1 MKKTLLIY
9 NPISGK
15 GILKNKL
22 SYIIEKLSE
31 DSILTVMPTKKNGD
45 ATRFTQ
51 EYMNDY
57 DMIVCS
63 GGDGTLNEVTTG
75 YMSIEKSLRKP
86 CAYIP
91 AGTVN
96 DFATSLGIS
105 KNITKCVDD
114 IANSKIFPYDIGQI
128 NDRYFN
134 YIAGFGAFTE
144 VSYSTPQNYKNLFGK
159 SAYILEGIKHLPKIK
174 PINVKIT
181 TEKEKYECEL
191 IYGMVCNT
199 FSVGGIVKINED
211 NIELDDG
218 KFEAI
223 FVKKP
228 KNPIEFQE
236 IINDILTSKIKSERF
251 IYLRGNKFLIESDNE
266 IPWTLDGEFGGNI
279 KSAEIT
285 NHARAIKFMKPR
297 KQKV

>member
-159 SAYILEGIKHLPKIK
+159 SAYILEGIKI
-174 PINVKIT
+174 
-181 TEKEKYECEL
+181 C
-191 IYGMVCNT
+191 
-199 FSVGGIVKINED
+199 
-211 NIELDDG
+211 
-218 KFEAI
+218 
-223 FVKKP
+223 
-228 KNPIEFQE
+228 
-236 IINDILTSKIKSERF
+236 
-251 IYLRGNKFLIESDNE
+251 
-266 IPWTLDGEFGGNI
+266 
-279 KSAEIT
+279 
-285 NHARAIKFMKPR
+285 
-297 KQKV
+297 QK